1 MMHPLVLAVGKVD
14 IGSHITT
21 KIAGMTVDVDV
32 VAATLISGAILL
44 GLGFYARAKAS
55 SGVPGKI
62 QLVFETVVAAVEDL
76 VDSAIG
82 PAGKPIVPL
91 AVTLFLFILIA
102 NWLEVIPTGYPKEL
116 LGAPTGDVNLPY
128 AMAIFVIVL
137 VHVASVRARGLKGYA
152 GHYFKPFKVLL
163 PINVIE
169 EITKPITLS
178 LRLFGNMFA
187 GGLMVAL
194 IGLLPVYVVPG
205 GDIIWK
211 LFDMFIG
218 FIQAFIFALLTV
230 VYFGIAM
237 DTESH

>member
-1 MMHPLVLAVGKVD
+1 MHPFVLALAKVE
-14 IGSHITT
+14 IGTHITA
-21 KIAGMTVDVDV
+21 KVAGMTVDIDV
-32 VAATLISGAILL
+32 IAATLISGAILL
-44 GLGFYARAKAS
+44 GFGFYARTKAT
-55 SGVPGKI
+55 SGVPGKV
-62 QLVFETVVAAVEDL
+62 QLVFETIVTAVEDL

-91 AVTLFLFILIA
+91 AVTLFMFILIA
-102 NWLEVIPTGYPKEL
+102 NWLEVIPTGYPREL

-137 VHVASVRARGLKGYA
+137 VHVASVRARGVKGYF
-152 GHYFKPFKVLL
+152 GHYVKPFKVLL
-163 PINVIE
+163 PINVVE

-178 LRLFGNMFA
+178 LRLFGNIFA

-194 IGLLPVYVVPG
+194 IGLLPVYVVPA
-205 GDIIWK
+205 GDVVWK

-218 FIQAFIFALLTV
+218 LIQAFIFALLTV

-237 DTESH
+237 DTGSH

>member
-1 MMHPLVLAVGKVD
+1 M
-14 IGSHITT
+14 
-21 KIAGMTVDVDV
+21 
-32 VAATLISGAILL
+32 
-44 GLGFYARAKAS
+44 
-55 SGVPGKI
+55 
-62 QLVFETVVAAVEDL
+62 
-76 VDSAIG
+76 
-82 PAGKPIVPL
+82 
-91 AVTLFLFILIA
+91 FILIA
-102 NWLEVIPTGYPKEL
+102 NWLEVIPTGYPREL

-137 VHVASVRARGLKGYA
+137 VHVASFRARGVKGYA
-152 GHYFKPFKVLL
+152 SHYLKPFPILL

-194 IGLLPVYVVPG
+194 IGLLPVFVVPA
-205 GDIIWK
+205 GDVVWK

-237 DTESH
+237 DTSSH